1 MKTGQIFSL
10 HQKLVP
16 EGWPGPTVTGDP
28 ADVLD
33 KSADLSTPSREM
45 ARFPA
50 ILVYKTLTNM
60 SWRCR
65 FDGPIG
71 MGSDNSNPSKGQRMS
86 IPLANQHLTLFGI
99 RPAAAADLT
108 ADQRNIFQRPIT
120 VATEGVPEIG
130 QGQAS
135 GEMTGETSSEWL
147 RKAESYRSGAA
158 ASQQAKDADTPT
170 EPRPEPE
177 AARPEMAEQPEPAPQ
192 AEPAPQPEP
201 AARTEEPAKAADRA
215 EPAPPRRG
223 GLLDGLWR
231 G

>member
-1 MKTGQIFSL
+1 
-10 HQKLVP
+10 
-16 EGWPGPTVTGDP
+16 
-28 ADVLD
+28 
-33 KSADLSTPSREM
+33 
-45 ARFPA
+45 
-50 ILVYKTLTNM
+50 
-60 SWRCR
+60 
-65 FDGPIG
+65 
-71 MGSDNSNPSKGQRMS
+71 MS

-99 RPAAAADLT
+99 RPAAAGDLT

-158 ASQQAKDADTPT
+158 ASQQAKDADAPN
-170 EPRPEPE
+170 EPRSEPE
-177 AARPEMAEQPEPAPQ
+177 AARPEMTEQPEPAQQPEPAPQ
-192 AEPAPQPEP
+192 SEPAPQPEP
-201 AARTEEPAKAADRA
+201 AARTEEPAKAADKA